1 MSARLAAAAR
11 LATVALLALAACTRP
26 SVERSRPNLPSLIG
40 APEAAI
46 IARLGTPDRRF
57 DTANLRYLVYER
69 VDIWRA
75 PHALPAEFP
84 CRITFILEAGAVRS
98 FDQQGAGCE

>member
-1 MSARLAAAAR
+1 MWGRFFAAALLL
-11 LATVALLALAACTRP
+11 LATACTRQF
-26 SVERSRPNLPSLIG
+26 VERSRPDLPSLIG
-40 APEAAI
+40 KGEAAVV
-46 IARLGTPDRRF
+46 AELGTPDRRF

-69 VDIWRA
+69 VDIWRTP
-75 PHALPAEFP
+75 PHRLAVEFP

>member
-1 MSARLAAAAR
+1 MSGRLSA
-11 LATVALLALAACTRP
+11 VALLLLAACARQF
-26 SVERSRPNLPSLIG
+26 VERSRPDLPSLIG
-40 APEAAI
+40 ANEATVVAM
-46 IARLGTPDRRF
+46 LGTPDRRF
-57 DTANLRYLVYER
+57 DTANLRYLVYDR

-75 PHALPAEFP
+75 PHAQAVSFP